1 MTHGELVE
9 PGEVPVL
16 KRRKA
21 LTREQATMVY
31 APVDTAT

>member
-1 MTHGELVE
+1 MTLGELME

-21 LTREQATMVY
+21 LTREQAIRVC